1 MRTCAAQ
8 EQLYPLLHDAIA
20 ALVILYFF
28 LIGLADGSVSSF
40 NMELWLGILAAVAA
54 ILGGGL
60 LLKAKGQRIAA
71 NLVLLI
77 LATPAA
83 LYGLFVLSVIIF
95 QPRWN

>member
-1 MRTCAAQ
+1 MFFR
-8 EQLYPLLHDAIA
+8 LLLAIDAIA

-28 LIGLADGSVSSF
+28 MIGLADGSVSSF
-40 NMELWLGILAAVAA
+40 NMELWFGILAAVAA

-71 NLVLLI
+71 NLVLLV

-83 LYGLFVLSVIIF
+83 LYGLFFLSIIF